1 MFEGNFITAFLL
13 TLFAGM
19 ATGVGGAIIL
29 FVKRFNPKF
38 LCATLGFSAGV
49 MILIS
54 LVELFQEARH
64 SLVMEFGERPGL
76 LYALLAFFGGMA
88 IIALI
93 DNLVPKESNPHEV
106 NTMTIQ
112 VHNEAV
118 GGQKAVLTFSPDE
131 DEPAVR
137 AGKDNS
143 AGAQSGKRE
152 GKLLRLGILSAVV
165 IAVHNFPEG
174 LATFITAME
183 NAELGVS
190 IAVAIALH
198 NIPEGIAVAIPIYY
212 ATRRRGKA
220 VAYSTLSGIAE
231 PLGGLL
237 GYIILRS
244 VLSPSLLACVLAAVA
259 GIMVYISLDEL
270 LPTAE
275 SYGQHHIAIIGVISG
290 MIFMS
295 AGLLLF

>member
-1 MFEGNFITAFLL
+1 MAFLL

-19 ATGVGGAIIL
+19 ATGIGGAIIL
-29 FVKRFNPKF
+29 FVRRFSPKF

-54 LVELFQEARH
+54 LVELFQEAREAL
-64 SLVMEFGERPGL
+64 SLEFGEQMGL
-76 LYALLAFFGGMA
+76 LYTLLSFFGGMA

-106 NTMTIQ
+106 NSMTIQ
-112 VHNEAV
+112 VHDEAV
-118 GGQKAVLTFSPDE
+118 GGQKAVISFADE
-131 DEPAVR
+131 DPLPDKSSPVQDR
-137 AGKDNS
+137 KNG
-143 AGAQSGKRE
+143 
-152 GKLLRLGILSAVV
+152 GKLLRLGILSALV

-174 LATFITAME
+174 LATFISAMD
-183 NAELGVS
+183 NVELGAS
-190 IAVAIALH
+190 IAFAIALH

-212 ATRRRGKA
+212 ATQRKRRA
-220 VAYSTLSGIAE
+220 VGYATLSGIAE
-231 PLGGLL
+231 PLGGVL
-237 GYIILRS
+237 GYLVLRS
-244 VLSPSLLACVLAAVA
+244 VLTPSLLACVLALVA

-290 MIFMS
+290 MVFMS
-295 AGLLLF
+295 FGLLLF

>member
-1 MFEGNFITAFLL
+1 MFEGNFIMAFLL

-19 ATGVGGAIIL
+19 ATGIGGAIIL
-29 FVKRFNPKF
+29 FVKRFSPKF

-54 LVELFQEARH
+54 LVELFQEAREAL
-64 SLVMEFGERPGL
+64 SLEFGEQMGL
-76 LYALLAFFGGMA
+76 LYTLLSFFGGMA

-106 NTMTIQ
+106 NSMTIQ
-112 VHNEAV
+112 VHDEAV
-118 GGQKAVLTFSPDE
+118 GGQKAVISFADE
-131 DEPAVR
+131 DPLPDKSSPVQDR
-137 AGKDNS
+137 KNG
-143 AGAQSGKRE
+143 
-152 GKLLRLGILSAVV
+152 GKLLRLGILSALV

-174 LATFITAME
+174 LATFISAMD
-183 NAELGVS
+183 NVELGAS
-190 IAVAIALH
+190 IAFAIALH

-212 ATRRRGKA
+212 ATQRKGRA
-220 VAYSTLSGIAE
+220 VGYATLSGIAE
-231 PLGGLL
+231 PLGGVL
-237 GYIILRS
+237 GYLVLRS
-244 VLSPSLLACVLAAVA
+244 VLTPSLLACVLALVA

-290 MIFMS
+290 MVFMS
-295 AGLLLF
+295 FGLLLF

>member
-1 MFEGNFITAFLL
+1 MFEGNFILAFLL

-19 ATGVGGAIIL
+19 ATGIGGAIIL
-29 FVKRFNPKF
+29 FVKRFSPKF

-54 LVELFQEARH
+54 LVELFQEAREA
-64 SLVMEFGERPGL
+64 LALEFGEQMGL
-76 LYALLAFFGGMA
+76 FYTLLSFFGGMA

-106 NTMTIQ
+106 NSMTIQ
-112 VHNEAV
+112 VHDEAV
-118 GGQKAVLTFSPDE
+118 GGRKAVISFAEEESLPDKSSPVHE
-131 DEPAVR
+131 EKK
-137 AGKDNS
+137 G
-143 AGAQSGKRE
+143 
-152 GKLLRLGILSAVV
+152 GKLLRLGILSALV

-174 LATFITAME
+174 LATFISAMD
-183 NAELGVS
+183 NVELGAS
-190 IAVAIALH
+190 IAFAIALH

-212 ATRRRGKA
+212 ATQRKGRA
-220 VAYSTLSGIAE
+220 VGYATLSGIAE
-231 PLGGLL
+231 PLGGVL
-237 GYIILRS
+237 GYLVLRS
-244 VLSPSLLACVLAAVA
+244 VLTPSLLACVLALVA

-290 MIFMS
+290 MVFMS
-295 AGLLLF
+295 FGLLLF

>member
-1 MFEGNFITAFLL
+1 MAFLL

-19 ATGVGGAIIL
+19 ATGIGGAIIL
-29 FVKRFNPKF
+29 FVRRFSPKF

-54 LVELFQEARH
+54 LVELFQEAREAL
-64 SLVMEFGERPGL
+64 SLEFGEQMGL
-76 LYALLAFFGGMA
+76 LYTLLSFFGGMA

-106 NTMTIQ
+106 NSMTIQ
-112 VHNEAV
+112 VHDEAV
-118 GGQKAVLTFSPDE
+118 GGQKAVISFADE
-131 DEPAVR
+131 DPLPDKSSPVQDR
-137 AGKDNS
+137 KNG
-143 AGAQSGKRE
+143 
-152 GKLLRLGILSAVV
+152 GKLLRLGILSALV

-174 LATFITAME
+174 LATFISAMD
-183 NAELGVS
+183 NVELGAS
-190 IAVAIALH
+190 IAFAIALH

-212 ATRRRGKA
+212 ATQRKGWA
-220 VAYSTLSGIAE
+220 VGYATLSGIAE
-231 PLGGLL
+231 PLGGVL
-237 GYIILRS
+237 GYLVLRS
-244 VLSPSLLACVLAAVA
+244 VLTPSLLACVLALVA

-290 MIFMS
+290 MVFMS
-295 AGLLLF
+295 FGLLLF